1 MKFTNPIL
9 NADYSDP
16 DIIKGKNGYY
26 LISSSFNYVPGI
38 PVLYSKDLVNYKL
51 VNYVIDKL
59 PTFYNKV
66 RPSNGVWAPSI
77 KYNNGV
83 YYCFIPFPDKGIYYS
98 TCKNPIKDKWS
109 KLKPL
114 LLGKGYED
122 PTVLF
127 ENGKAYLIFAFVKSR
142 IGFNSKLGLI
152 EFNEGLTKRLT
163 KDYKIIFDGTNSTPV
178 IEGPKV
184 YKIRGYYYIFAPA
197 FGVEHGKQ
205 LILRSK
211 NIYGP
216 YEYKI
221 VLEESKDINMN
232 GPHQGGLVHINKNNY
247 AFIHFSYD
255 DFLGRVVNLEPAIYN
270 PLTKWF
276 ELGNNGYPIING
288 EIQTKE
294 HNEFKLNY
302 SDNFK
307 SKKLNLIW
315 QTPGNVNPSFT
326 KPTSKGLILNTQKKN
341 KNICIR
347 DFTYV
352 LSQKFSSNNFISTL
366 KFNIK
371 NLKDNCSFGFTI
383 LGKKYM
389 YILLTNKEDKTIV
402 SFYSNDNSSKDKLEK
417 SFIFNKI
424 VESEIK
430 LDYSNSG
437 LFSISLNNTDCK
449 FSYSAIKEHYIGLRI
464 GIFTYGNNLS
474 SSVKLLDYKIKEK

>member
-1 MKFTNPIL
+1 MKYTNPIL

-16 DIIKGKNGYY
+16 DIIKTKDGYY

-38 PVLYSKDLVNYKL
+38 PILYSKDLVNYKI
-51 VNYVIDKL
+51 VNYVINKL
-59 PTFYNKV
+59 PSFYNKV

-77 KYNNGV
+77 NYNKGK

-98 TCKNPIKDKWS
+98 TCKNPKKDKWS

-122 PTVLF
+122 PSVLF

-152 EFNEGLTKRLT
+152 EFNESLTKKLT
-163 KDYKIIFDGTNSTPV
+163 KDYKIIYDGSKSTPV
-178 IEGPKV
+178 IEGPKI
-184 YKIRGYYYIFAPA
+184 YKIKEYYYIFAPA

-205 LILRSK
+205 LVLRSK

-216 YEYKI
+216 YEYQI

-232 GPHQGGLVHINKNNY
+232 GPHQGGLVHLKNNDY

-255 DFLGRVVNLEPAIYN
+255 EFLGRVVNLQPAKYN

-276 ELGNNGYPIING
+276 TLGNNGFPTIKGNIP
-288 EIQTKE
+288 TKE
-294 HNEFKLNY
+294 NSKYKINY

-315 QTPGNVNPSFT
+315 QTPGNISSDFI
-326 KPTSKGLILNTQKKN
+326 KPTQYGLILNTQRKTKN
-341 KNICIR
+341 TCIR
-347 DFTYV
+347 DYTYI
-352 LSQKFSSNNFISTL
+352 LTQKLSSNNFISTL

-371 NLKDNCSFGFTI
+371 NLKNNCSFGFTI

-389 YILLTNKEDKTIV
+389 YILLTNQNDKTIV
-402 SFYSNDNSSKDKLEK
+402 SFYTNDNSNTDKLEK
-417 SFIFNKI
+417 TYILNKI

-430 LDYSNSG
+430 LYYSING
-437 LFSISLNNTDCK
+437 LFTISLNNTNCEY
-449 FSYSAIKEHYIGLRI
+449 SYSAIKEHYIGLRI
-464 GIFTYGNNLS
+464 GMFTYGNNNS